1 MNKSIFP
8 TIFSLLYGKNRKS
21 GSGQGRASRKQTKFW
36 ASSIFHIR
44 KILSCNT
51 ENSRAFLSWMELLF
65 LWVTPSYLIEIGNYI
80 KLFCVSFSS
89 PDIHRE
95 IPYHYQNWLKTTL
108 KPEQTNY
115 QEESHETVRNMLLG
129 KIQIQ
134 AVLQVHPVKELI
146 IRMLFII
153 FQNIEKDGQFAYIPN
168 TKHEKLHTKRKL

>member
-1 MNKSIFP
+1 MRRHFKVSFLINNVAKLLI
-8 TIFSLLYGKNRKS
+8 TLTDIKRKKIIFSFSENQKIKWDENNEQEILY
-21 GSGQGRASRKQTKFW
+21 KFKP
-36 ASSIFHIR
+36 IYF
-44 KILSCNT
+44 K
-51 ENSRAFLSWMELLF
+51 
-65 LWVTPSYLIEIGNYI
+65 IEI
-80 KLFCVSFSS
+80 K
-89 PDIHRE
+89 DIHRE

-168 TKHEKLHTKRKL
+168 TKHVKLHTKRKL